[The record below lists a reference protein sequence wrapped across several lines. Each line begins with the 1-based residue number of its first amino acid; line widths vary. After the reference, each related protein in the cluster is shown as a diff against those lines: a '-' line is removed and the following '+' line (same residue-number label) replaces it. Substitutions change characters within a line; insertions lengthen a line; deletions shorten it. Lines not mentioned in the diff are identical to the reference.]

1 MGNIFRLLTSSR
13 SQDLPPDVFV
23 DFENCEPS
31 ADERAIWEETHAIL
45 AESADIIALLRN
57 YKGAA
62 VEIRDAINFPQ
73 DTEKQEAVW
82 RAIVPLVEN
91 QLQAYNYSKSIN
103 DLIPKLLATLC
114 IDSEDA
120 NETLEQKQ
128 ALFKQFAEILDF
140 CLNFDDLKVS
150 GKRDPVT
157 ASKFFLFMSKRV
169 LTSCSALIGHDNLSR
184 YHLCLHSKKNYGFI
198 FLNSCL

>member
-1 MGNIFRLLTSSR
+1 MGNIFRLLTNSR

-23 DFENCEPS
+23 DFENCQPS
-31 ADERAIWEETHAIL
+31 NEERNIWEETHAIL
-45 AESADIIALLRN
+45 ADSAEIIELLRN

-91 QLQAYNYSKSIN
+91 QLQAYNYSKNIN
-103 DLIPKLLATLC
+103 NLIPKLLATLC

-150 GKRDPVT
+150 D
-157 ASKFFLFMSKRV
+157 S
-169 LTSCSALIGHDNLSR
+169 
-184 YHLCLHSKKNYGFI
+184 
-198 FLNSCL
+198 